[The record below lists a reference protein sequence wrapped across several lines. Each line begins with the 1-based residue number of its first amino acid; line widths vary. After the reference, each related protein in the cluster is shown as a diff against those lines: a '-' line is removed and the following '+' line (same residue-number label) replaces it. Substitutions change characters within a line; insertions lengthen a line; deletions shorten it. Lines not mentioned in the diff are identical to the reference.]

1 VVMRIQFLFQIE
13 REWDET
19 KRYWKMKW
27 RQQTRLAS
35 IRMKCEM
42 AKGVAMLAGG
52 EAAPGRE
59 KGAYDVNRAHANL
72 TGPKNKKITQSIEL
86 LQMDGKDLNQ

>member
-19 KRYWKMKW
+19 KRYWKMKR

-52 EAAPGRE
+52 EAAPGRK
-59 KGAYDVNRAHANL
+59 KGAYDVNRAHPNL

>member
-19 KRYWKMKW
+19 KRCWKMKR
-27 RQQTRLAS
+27 RQQAHLAS

-42 AKGVAMLAGG
+42 ARGVTMLAGG

-59 KGAYDVNRAHANL
+59 KGADVVSWADANL

-86 LQMDGKDLNQ
+86 L